1 MRQLTNNQ
9 IRLSE
14 ERGWEL
20 LWLATGIMT
29 CSSNLHKEILLFL
42 TTRTSLLAAD
52 CLNRL
57 DRAMKMGNRKY
68 PPYILEV
75 EAIRFKSLHI
85 YHKIYFPD
93 DSNEAFEVISKY
105 NNSKSLKPSTKLVL
119 YDLLLFNENRF
130 TRQRGQLIFVKI

>member
-1 MRQLTNNQ
+1 MRQLTENR

-20 LWLATGIMT
+20 LWLATGVMT
-29 CSSNLHKEILLFL
+29 CSTNLHKEILQFL
-42 TTRTSLLAAD
+42 TSRTSILAAD

-57 DRAMKMGNRKY
+57 ERTIKTGNRKY

-75 EAIRFKSLHI
+75 EAIRFKSLQI

-93 DSNEAFEVISKY
+93 DSDEAFEVSSHFCIISILRY
-105 NNSKSLKPSTKLVL
+105 LVL
-119 YDLLLFNENRF
+119 KI
-130 TRQRGQLIFVKI
+130 LIF